1 MDRPVRISAYPTR
14 RAVWAT
20 AAGLPVSLL
29 LALIAPGLW
38 VVGVAWLAGMAGLMA
53 LDWLLSTRART
64 WFTEVR
70 APRTV
75 DVGGRAQVR
84 LEMPGPPPRGFEASL
99 STSPQLVPRPRTVE
113 GGQPFM
119 LEARRRGDA
128 ALKRLWQRWTGPMGL
143 VWTQRA
149 DQLDRD
155 IAVVTD
161 STRLTEE
168 ALSLLNRH
176 ADFGQKLQR
185 LKGEGTEFDALTDY
199 QQGMDP
205 RAIDWKHSARHA
217 TLLAREYETEK
228 NNHIVFAFDSG
239 YLMCEETADED
250 GLVLTKLDR
259 AIGAALLMGFVSLR
273 LGDRIGLFA
282 FDERPYLYAPPV
294 TGASAY
300 AQLQRQ
306 SAKVDYSPSETN
318 FTLGL
323 TTLSQRLSRRTL
335 VVVFSDFVDT
345 TQAELM
351 IENVARLLK
360 RHVVV
365 FVTFRNEGLRQLT
378 DRTPSEPSDIAEA
391 LVADQLRRD
400 RELVIARLERMG
412 VWVIN
417 TSPGELSGRLLN
429 TYLALKAR
437 NVI

>member
-53 LDWLLSTRART
+53 LDWLLSTRAQT

-99 STSPQLVPRPRTVE
+99 STSPQLVPRPRTVA
-113 GGQPFM
+113 GGQPFT

-128 ALKRLWQRWTGPMGL
+128 ALERLWQRWTGPMGL

-149 DQLDRD
+149 DRLDRD

-239 YLMCEETADED
+239 YLMCEEMADED

-335 VVVFSDFVDT
+335 VVVSSDFVDT

-378 DRTPSEPSDIAEA
+378 DRTPLEPSDIAEA